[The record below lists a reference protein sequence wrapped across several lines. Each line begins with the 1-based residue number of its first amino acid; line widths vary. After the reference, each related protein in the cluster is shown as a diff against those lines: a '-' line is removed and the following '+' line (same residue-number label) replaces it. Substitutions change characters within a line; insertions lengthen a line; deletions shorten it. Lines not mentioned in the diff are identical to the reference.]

1 MESNEFM
8 KLRVIIPVLVLALA
22 TLAAARQDKLAPEL
36 QASSQQDNV
45 KVIISYKVVPGTEHL
60 RKLNGHGGQVT
71 KDLSSLR
78 ELAVTLPANRVDDLS
93 NDDDIAYIS
102 PDRPVTAFLDTPAPA
117 ILANYAWNKG
127 LDGSNIAVAV
137 IDSGIRGASKVTFK
151 ELTTWNTSNSRIV
164 YSKSWINDGWGTT
177 DHFGHGTHVAGLIGA
192 NGFYSTGA
200 LYTETFKGI
209 APNVNLVNLRVL
221 DQNGAG
227 QDSDVIAAIQTAI
240 SLQKKYNIRVIN
252 LSLGRPVFE
261 SYTLDPLCQA
271 VEAAYQAGIVVVVSA
286 GNLGRDN
293 SFQNNGYATITA
305 PANDPY
311 VITVG
316 SMKMMGT
323 PDRADDLIAT
333 YSSKGPTLIDHIAK
347 PDLVAPGNQMVSL
360 LSLSAVLGSEFTS
373 NMVPLSSYQTGPT
386 FGLPSP
392 NYYVMSG
399 TSMAAGVASGAVA
412 LLLQANP
419 QLTPDQVKARL
430 MKTAYKTFP
439 QYSSYTDPSTSVTY
453 TDQYDV
459 FTVGAGYLDIQ
470 AALDSTAVSAG
481 LAKSPAVQ
489 YDPTTQSVYFV
500 NDNFAV
506 WGGSSPDWSSFAVW
520 GGNAFVSSDFAV
532 WGGSNPW
539 ASFAVWGGSAPWGQ
553 SSDSGFFAVWGGS
566 AVTSSSTSTGDAV
579 GTLINGDK

>member
-200 LYTETFKGI
+200 LYTATFKGI